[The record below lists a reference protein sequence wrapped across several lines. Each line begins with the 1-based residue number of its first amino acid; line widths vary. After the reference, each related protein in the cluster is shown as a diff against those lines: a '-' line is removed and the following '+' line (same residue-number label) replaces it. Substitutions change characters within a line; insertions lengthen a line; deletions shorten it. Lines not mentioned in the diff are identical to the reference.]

1 MKRTLLTLG
10 LLSLG
15 SATLGSAGAQ
25 STTLEFWT
33 LSLKPFFTDLIEG
46 QIADFEKANPGIQV
60 NWTDIPFDTVTQRL
74 LAATAAGRSPDVVN
88 LNAEFLDRLQ
98 AQGIIAPLG
107 DHAPRGSLNA
117 YLPRAKAAFTY
128 GGKVYGAPWYWAPK
142 VVAYNTGILQK
153 AGVTQ
158 PPRTTTELVNVA
170 RQIKDRTGT
179 YGFLPD
185 LRNLEF
191 LYLFQEEGLPVLSRD
206 RKRAVFNSPQ
216 HVALIRKYLNLYRA
230 GYFPESAVTKG
241 YEAATQQYSNG
252 QLGMLITGPQFLVRV
267 QNDNKNVY
275 AQTRVVPYP
284 LGAGRVAHT
293 PLMALSVPQASKNK
307 AAAARLATFMTD
319 DVRQLAF
326 AKATNTFPSTSRAA
340 QDPYFTRGGAGAVN
354 ESRVAMSRTITAAQ
368 DLGLILPDASRLQK
382 AFKDGIE
389 SIFFSNADIK
399 TTLDSVVK
407 TWNASLGP

>member
-1 MKRTLLTLG
+1 MKRIVLTLG

-15 SATLGSAGAQ
+15 GASAQ
-25 STTLEFWT
+25 PTTLEFWT
-33 LSLKPFFTDLIEG
+33 LSLKPFFTDLIQG
-46 QIADFEKANPGIQV
+46 QIAAFEKANPGIKV

-98 AQGIIAPLG
+98 EQGIIAPLDG
-107 DHAPRGSLNA
+107 IAPRGSLGQ
-117 YLPRAKAAFTY
+117 YLPRAGAAFTY
-128 GGKVYGAPWYWAPK
+128 GGKLYGAPWYWAPK
-142 VVAYNTGILQK
+142 VVAYNTAIFK
-153 AGVTQ
+153 RAGVTQ
-158 PPRTTTELVNVA
+158 PPRNTAELIRVA

-185 LRNLEF
+185 LQNLEF
-191 LYLFQEEGLPVLSRD
+191 LYLFQEEGLPVLSKD
-206 RKRAVFNSPQ
+206 GKRAVFNSPQ
-216 HVALIRKYLNLYRA
+216 HVALIRKYLDLYKA
-230 GYFPESAVTKG
+230 GDLPEAAITKG

-252 QLGMLITGPQFLVRV
+252 QLGMLITGPQFLIRV

-275 AQTRVVPYP
+275 DQTRVVPYP
-284 LGAGRVAHT
+284 LGAGNVAHT
-293 PLMALSVPQASKNK
+293 PLMALAVPQGSRNK

-319 DVRQLAF
+319 DTRQLEF
-326 AKATNTFPSTSRAA
+326 AKATNTFPSTRRAV

-354 ESRVAMSRTITAAQ
+354 ESRLAMSRTIGAAQ

-389 SIFFSNADIK
+389 SIFFRGADIR
-399 TTLDSVVK
+399 TTLDNVVK
-407 TWNASLGP
+407 TWNASLGQ